1 MGYDELA
8 DLYERHREG
17 LVRAAA
23 RLLADRAA
31 AEDVVQETYVR
42 ALQFGGGQPAGAS
55 DDSGAEGACAIRA
68 VGLPEKGLP
77 SPAWLY
83 RVTLNLCYDH
93 LRALRRSGSLGQAA
107 RRARSGAPASGD
119 WGEEESAAVPADAA
133 PATETSEPENVALR
147 REIAAAVRTAVAGL
161 PPALREVVILREY
174 GGLKYREIAET
185 ILCPIGT
192 VMSRLHLARRRLRRS
207 LAPYLELE
215 LGSLPEHG
223 AGSRDA
229 PRAERAFLPV
239 ETGRGGEER

>member
-1 MGYDELA
+1 MGYKEVA

-17 LVRAAA
+17 LVRTAA

-42 ALQFGGGQPAGAS
+42 ALQFGGEQPAGAS
-55 DDSGAEGACAIRA
+55 DVSGAEGACAIR
-68 VGLPEKGLP
+68 GLPEKGLP

-93 LRALRRSGSLGQAA
+93 LRALRRSGSLGQAPG
-107 RRARSGAPASGD
+107 RAWSGAPASGD